1 MSDGETASFALYR
14 TVIVCLAACS
24 AAIAGSAPCA
34 AADDPPP
41 ANPAQEFFRRF
52 QQQPFANPQ
61 EMLDRLFG
69 ADAEQERAMLD
80 KIEVSAEEETRLGK
94 QAATAYL
101 DSLKQQRV
109 RLLTQGRDVDYV
121 RSLLETLRPQMQ
133 QAERYPEFKVVIA
146 RSPLTDARTF
156 PGGTIVF
163 HEGLL
168 EFADN
173 EAAVV
178 GVLGHE
184 LSHLDREH
192 LVVSIK
198 GMKLAE
204 QTFSGQGGVN
214 WSRSGPTLMRL
225 WSRPFRPEDEK
236 QADLDGAAWAYRAGY
251 DPREMARLFLRLQE
265 RNEQRAG
272 FANFLPGFLRS
283 HPYERDRYDAVMQRT
298 DDLLREEPREAA
310 LYAGRKNLELRT
322 PRSKQMFP
330 E

>member
-1 MSDGETASFALYR
+1 L
-14 TVIVCLAACS
+14 
-24 AAIAGSAPCA
+24 
-34 AADDPPP
+34 AADDPPEVH
-41 ANPAQEFFRRF
+41 PAQEFFRRF
-52 QQQPFANPQ
+52 QQQPFGNPQ
-61 EMLDRLFG
+61 EMFDRLFG
-69 ADAEQERAMLD
+69 ADSEQERAVLD
-80 KIEVSAEEETRLGK
+80 SIEVSPEEESRLGK

-109 RLLTQGRDVDYV
+109 RLVTQGRDVEYV
-121 RSLLETLRPQMQ
+121 RALLETLRPQMQ

-178 GVLGHE
+178 GILGHE

-192 LVVSIK
+192 LVVSLK

-236 QADLDGAAWAYRAGY
+236 HADLDGATWAYRAGY

-298 DDLLREEPREAA
+298 DELQREEPQERA
-310 LYAGRKNLELRT
+310 LYVGRKNLELRA
-322 PRSKQMFP
+322 PRSKQAYP